1 MLRIEKKKKWTVV
14 CIKGKSLALPWQSY
28 LTSIFFVGNLKE
40 SLGSEQGRFVTHENH
55 QTIFLWDV
63 ERDWNILGAKLIYQK
78 TKTNYF
84 CGILK
89 EIGIFLGQNW
99 YIKLHQCSVIG
110 NIYSQRILGNL
121 EFLHKKISS
130 IVWNCKRKKESYFQ
144 YKISN
149 VRPYIHNLSAMKLTN
164 CVEIKLSAP
173 PTAKG
178 GLQLLFNV

>member
-130 IVWNCKRKKESYFQ
+130 HVWNCKRKKSHIFSIKFQ
-144 YKISN
+144 MYDLIF
-149 VRPYIHNLSAMKLTN
+149 I
-164 CVEIKLSAP
+164 I
-173 PTAKG
+173 
-178 GLQLLFNV
+178 

>member
-1 MLRIEKKKKWTVV
+1 M
-14 CIKGKSLALPWQSY
+14 
-28 LTSIFFVGNLKE
+28 TSIFFVGNLKKALAQSRDGLWHMRIIKLSSCGMLKE
-40 SLGSEQGRFVTHENH
+40 IG
-55 QTIFLWDV
+55 IFLGQNWYIK
-63 ERDWNILGAKLIYQK
+63 RQRQ
-78 TKTNYF
+78 T
-84 CGILK
+84 ILK

-178 GLQLLFNV
+178 GLQLLFK